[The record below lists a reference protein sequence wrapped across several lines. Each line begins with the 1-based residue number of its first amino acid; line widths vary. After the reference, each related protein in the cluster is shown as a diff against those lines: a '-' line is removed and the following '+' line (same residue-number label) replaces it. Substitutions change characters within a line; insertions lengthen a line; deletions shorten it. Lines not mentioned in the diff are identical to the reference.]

1 MGEWLAAA
9 GGDPVTALVG
19 KLAPYFG
26 AFVLMMV
33 VGAITIH
40 GVYEVPFRGDS
51 VLAGAAACLLVCSLS
66 LRRGASCSCSP
77 ATSPS
82 ASA

>member
-1 MGEWLAAA
+1 M
-9 GGDPVTALVG
+9 TALVG

-26 AFVLMMV
+26 VFLLMMV

-51 VLAGAAACLLVCSLS
+51 LLTGRRRLPAGGGLS
-66 LRRGASCSCSP
+66 LRRARSCNCSP